1 MKYKFEDIAINST
14 TKKLPSPSDNEH
26 YIGLEHLDSGNLY
39 VTRWG
44 AETAPIGEKLL
55 MKKGDVLFGKRR
67 AYQKKV
73 GIAPFDGIFSAHGM
87 VLRPKENVIC
97 KEFFPFFIS
106 SDYFLNEAIRI
117 SVGGLSPTIN
127 WKDLR
132 ILEFELP
139 SLEEQKVLAEK
150 LWAAY
155 EVKESYKNLLAQTD
169 KLLHAQFYKMFGDAF
184 SQSTTDKRVKL
195 QELCTLNPR
204 RIHTYSPN
212 LEVSFFPMEEVQED
226 GRYTRFPTRPYN
238 EVSKGFT
245 FAEDGDV
252 LFAKITPCMENCKGT
267 ILRCLS
273 NHVGFGSTE
282 FHVLRPQENVS
293 TSEWLYVLTS
303 LPQFRAEAAKMMSG
317 TGGQKRVPLSFLADF
332 LVDIPDMEQQ
342 KYFAAIFHQAEK
354 TKEMLRNGIAAI
366 EAVIRSLIAEGTTK
380 I

>member
-1 MKYKFEDIAINST
+1 
-14 TKKLPSPSDNEH
+14 
-26 YIGLEHLDSGNLY
+26 
-39 VTRWG
+39 
-44 AETAPIGEKLL
+44 
-55 MKKGDVLFGKRR
+55 
-67 AYQKKV
+67 
-73 GIAPFDGIFSAHGM
+73 
-87 VLRPKENVIC
+87 
-97 KEFFPFFIS
+97 
-106 SDYFLNEAIRI
+106 
-117 SVGGLSPTIN
+117 
-127 WKDLR
+127 
-132 ILEFELP
+132 
-139 SLEEQKVLAEK
+139 
-150 LWAAY
+150 
-155 EVKESYKNLLAQTD
+155 
-169 KLLHAQFYKMFGDAF
+169 
-184 SQSTTDKRVKL
+184 
-195 QELCTLNPR
+195 
-204 RIHTYSPN
+204 
-212 LEVSFFPMEEVQED
+212 MEEVRED

-252 LFAKITPCMENCKGT
+252 LFAKITPCMENGKGT

-273 NHVGFGSTE
+273 NHIGFGSTE
-282 FHVLRPQENVS
+282 FHVLRPKENVS